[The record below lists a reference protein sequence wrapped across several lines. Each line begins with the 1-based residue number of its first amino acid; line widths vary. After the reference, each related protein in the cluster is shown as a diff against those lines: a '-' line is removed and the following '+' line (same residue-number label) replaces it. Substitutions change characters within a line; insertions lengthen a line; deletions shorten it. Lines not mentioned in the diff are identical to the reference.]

1 MGWGGLLHRLWHR
14 QRRSGATW
22 RPGSR
27 TLRRPSLPPTG
38 AADGTVR
45 VGPQPVGVHPSRH
58 HCCRNNDRLRLLKQ
72 TLLGLSLKGV
82 GAPLTSKYHAVAR
95 SRRIGARRS
104 SSDDPKGMA
113 SKNGPPASRMRVRR
127 SASRSPL
134 RRTRPQLP
142 SGTGLHRS
150 RECSPASPRACEP
163 NRTSGLLSLPA
174 VSMTMVPLFH
184 SIGRLQRWPGVIEL

>member
-1 MGWGGLLHRLWHR
+1 MSIRWRYEQATTGTSGMGWGGLLHRLWHR

-27 TLRRPSLPPTG
+27 TFRRPSLPPTG

-113 SKNGPPASRMRVRR
+113 SKNGSPASRIRVRR

-150 RECSPASPRACEP
+150 GSVRRLRHAPASRI
-163 NRTSGLLSLPA
+163 GPA
-174 VSMTMVPLFH
+174 VFYRYRRCL
-184 SIGRLQRWPGVIEL
+184 